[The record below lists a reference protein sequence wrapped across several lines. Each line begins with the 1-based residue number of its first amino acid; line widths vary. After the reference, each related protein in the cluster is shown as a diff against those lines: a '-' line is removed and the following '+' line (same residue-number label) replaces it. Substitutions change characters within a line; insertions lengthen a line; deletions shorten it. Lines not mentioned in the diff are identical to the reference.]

1 MDDDIWGEAGV
12 TYPDW
17 KGTAQLDE
25 RRTVP
30 WEGLEQTVG
39 LDREQWQ
46 ILGFSIGGGEMG
58 YHLQVVAAPRD
69 VWDKVKLGDG
79 SEIEVT
85 ELLVHDVDPL
95 AILQQMTHM
104 FELKMRIRSIEGHP
118 IRVRAL
124 SDLPAELFVT
134 EQFGPQD
141 EG

>member
-1 MDDDIWGEAGV
+1 MDGEIWDDANV

-17 KGTAQLDE
+17 QGTAQLDE
-25 RRTVP
+25 RMTIP
-30 WEGLEQTVG
+30 WHGLERAIG

-46 ILGFSIGGGEMG
+46 IVGFSIGGGELG

-69 VWDKVKLGDG
+69 VWDNVKPGDN

-85 ELLVHDVDPL
+85 EFLVHDVDPL

-104 FELKMRIRSIEGHP
+104 FELKMRIRSVEGRP
-118 IRVRAL
+118 IRVRAV
-124 SDLPAELFVT
+124 SDLPSELFVT

-141 EG
+141 ET